1 MIIVL
6 IGVSGTGKST
16 IGKLLAG
23 PLGWPFLDADDFHP
37 LHNITRMAEGQPV
50 GGEFLLAWQLGS
62 FRVKLDCA
70 SFVLTI
76 Q

>member
-23 PLGWPFLDADDFHP
+23 
-37 LHNITRMAEGQPV
+37 
-50 GGEFLLAWQLGS
+50 QLG
-62 FRVKLDCA
+62 
-70 SFVLTI
+70 
-76 Q
+76 

>member
-23 PLGWPFLDADDFHP
+23 QLGWPFLDADDFHP
-37 LHNITRMAEGQPV
+37 V
-50 GGEFLLAWQLGS
+50 WC
-62 FRVKLDCA
+62 K
-70 SFVLTI
+70 
-76 Q
+76 